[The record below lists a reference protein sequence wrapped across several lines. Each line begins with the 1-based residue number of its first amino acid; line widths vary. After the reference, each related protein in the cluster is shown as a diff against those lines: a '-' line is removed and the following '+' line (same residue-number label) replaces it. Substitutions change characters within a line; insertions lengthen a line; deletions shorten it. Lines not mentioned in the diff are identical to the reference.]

1 MLFHP
6 LDCCSN
12 WCAACRTQAV
22 RHGHWIVLDELNLA
36 PSDVLEALNRLLD
49 DNRELYVPELQQT
62 VRISPRVA
70 RGSFRE
76 AGGVRVRKAEILERR
91 SFWGAPLG
99 VPSGGATRPAR
110 GATPRPPPASVTQ
123 KSTTGLTRAALSRGS
138 RGPGRVGFGRV
149 LGEGIT
155 SIPETADVPTSE
167 SIFPIAQIRPHPH
180 FMLFATQNPPGAYGG
195 RKARAQQTLHSVPL
209 LYPPPRVQRMKT
221 PL

>member
-1 MLFHP
+1 MPWCRSVPKPPLNPLVFNP
-6 LDCCSN
+6 LDGCSN
-12 WCAACRTQAV
+12 WCAACRAQAV

-62 VRISPRVA
+62 VRIAPRVA

-138 RGPGRVGFGRV
+138 WGPGRVGLGRA

-155 SIPETADVPTSE
+155 SIPETADVPSVRTDFSE
-167 SIFPIAQIRPHPH
+167 CADSTTPA
-180 FMLFATQNPPGAYGG
+180 
-195 RKARAQQTLHSVPL
+195 
-209 LYPPPRVQRMKT
+209 LYAVCDPEPAWCLWWP
-221 PL
+221 